1 MDLIKIKE
9 LPDFLT
15 PESLKS
21 LFQDTLTDYHLKK
34 NDKNS
39 FLQILSELMDR
50 QVLTY
55 ELLDTNVRLDID
67 LALCNLWNT
76 DSYDDVDIILSIV
89 VNLGLKNCF
98 EKIKESVRQKEVMDE
113 KILEEIRDTI
123 EEVGDSILNPY
134 SNLEKF
140 K

>member
-1 MDLIKIKE
+1 MDLEKVKE
-9 LPDFLT
+9 LPDFLPSET
-15 PESLKS
+15 LK
-21 LFQDTLTDYHLKK
+21 LWFQDVMDNYNSNKC
-34 NDKNS
+34 DKNS

-55 ELLDTNVRLDID
+55 ELLDINVRRDID
-67 LALCNLWNT
+67 LALCKLWNT

-89 VNLGLKNCF
+89 VNLGLNHCF
-98 EKIKESVRQKEVMDE
+98 DKIKESVSQKEIIDG

-134 SNLEKF
+134 SKLEKF